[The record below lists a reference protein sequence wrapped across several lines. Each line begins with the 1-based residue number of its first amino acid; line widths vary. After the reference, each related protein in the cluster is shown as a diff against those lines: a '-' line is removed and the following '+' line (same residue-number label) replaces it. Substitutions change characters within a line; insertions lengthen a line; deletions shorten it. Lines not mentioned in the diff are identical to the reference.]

1 MTAAEALLGITLP
14 ASTEEIKKAYRRQ
27 IARYHPDKVHHLG
40 EEFQLLAAEKS
51 AQLTDIYHQLLESGG
66 CDPSVNATPIVS
78 DEPSPVA
85 SAPANG
91 AATNRAAR
99 MSSWQAVEQGCPSLI
114 LGAATDRMIQCV
126 RSTLPGADELTVAGF
141 SLACRT
147 RVDWRGRLLRRRSP
161 TYGVLLRTPA
171 DAPANGRRAARL
183 REVLPG
189 VDGAIVLFD
198 LVVDP
203 RVNDR
208 RDVSDPPTPTR
219 AEPYVFTVSVDAMTW
234 KARVPDEAPE
244 MAHQILARVRAR
256 G

>member
-1 MTAAEALLGITLP
+1 LLGITLP
-14 ASTEEIKKAYRRQ
+14 ASTEGIKKAYRRQ

-66 CDPSVNATPIVS
+66 CDPSVDATPVVS
-78 DEPSPVA
+78 DEPPSVA
-85 SAPANG
+85 SAPVTGAG
-91 AATNRAAR
+91 AAPNRAAR
-99 MSSWQAVEQGCPSLI
+99 MSSWQAVAHGCPSLI
-114 LGAATDRMIQCV
+114 LGAATDRMIQSV
-126 RSTLPGADELTVAGF
+126 RSTLPGADELMVAGF

-147 RVDWRGRLLRRRSP
+147 RVDWRGRLLMRRSP

-171 DAPANGRRAARL
+171 DAPANGRRAPRL

-198 LVVDP
+198 LIVDP

-219 AEPYVFTVSVDAMTW
+219 AEPHVFTVSVDAMTW

-256 G
+256 A